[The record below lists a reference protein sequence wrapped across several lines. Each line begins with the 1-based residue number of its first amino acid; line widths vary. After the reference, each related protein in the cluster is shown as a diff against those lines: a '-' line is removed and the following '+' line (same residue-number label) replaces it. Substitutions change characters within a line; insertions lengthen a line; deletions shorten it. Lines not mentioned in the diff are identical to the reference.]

1 MIRNL
6 LLRLNSKKTD
16 EKIANPFIPGKI
28 KIYENLKL
36 PDLPVPLT
44 QHYGQRGE
52 DLIVKSI
59 LDSIILERDLT
70 YENVS
75 YFEIGANHPV
85 STSATFLLYLNGA
98 RGVLVEAN
106 PKLIPSL
113 SEVRVGDTII
123 NAAVVGTGKGKAKL
137 FVSAADELSTTIKSN
152 LDFWPDYPIVEEIEV
167 NQIEID
173 ELLSKFYRNQ
183 SVSFLSIDCEGP
195 DFEILE
201 RVDLERFPFEVI
213 QIEPS
218 NHINPNTTDAI
229 SKYLEYKGYRR
240 ISITEVNCIFVRL
253 GTSNKRCTNYIN
265 LESKQHSSF
274 DIFDTLVTRRFKDPK
289 SVLID
294 FCAKHGIDFE
304 KRINADNGSRTL
316 EEIYLEAGIPLK
328 YMDLELDEE
337 ILNLIPIQ
345 RNITRV
351 KSGDTLVSDMY
362 LSEHQLRKLLR
373 KFDLHRQPIYV
384 SNSDKASGKYWG
396 SLSREAHPLLHFGDN
411 KISDYENALEV
422 GIRAVLCTDSNFTDF
437 ENEVAKHS
445 ELLSFLIRELRLSEL
460 DDDSSPIDRISIESN
475 LVLLFAFC
483 EMLFKLNRNLVF
495 LGRDCFQLY
504 EIYKNFFR
512 SCEYLQFSRD
522 ITADVN
528 LAKKRLRSV
537 QSEKPLYVDLISTGL
552 TWSKLDDEFEVI
564 VLIYVNTWS
573 YGTKSVD
580 VTKLNYIF
588 TSETIKF
595 STALEL
601 LNPAR
606 EGRLLSVNADTLEP
620 SEFAT
625 HEHRK
630 FEIERLLL
638 ASDVAIRKKSFYLEI
653 AGQISDPESLAKFA
667 LDLIW
672 EKDSILR
679 SAFSRQLK
687 AEESHLDFLI
697 ERHNS

>member
-1 MIRNL
+1 M
-6 LLRLNSKKTD
+6 
-16 EKIANPFIPGKI
+16 
-28 KIYENLKL
+28 
-36 PDLPVPLT
+36 
-44 QHYGQRGE
+44 
-52 DLIVKSI
+52 
-59 LDSIILERDLT
+59 
-70 YENVS
+70 
-75 YFEIGANHPV
+75 
-85 STSATFLLYLNGA
+85 
-98 RGVLVEAN
+98 
-106 PKLIPSL
+106 
-113 SEVRVGDTII
+113 
-123 NAAVVGTGKGKAKL
+123 
-137 FVSAADELSTTIKSN
+137 
-152 LDFWPDYPIVEEIEV
+152 
-167 NQIEID
+167 
-173 ELLSKFYRNQ
+173 
-183 SVSFLSIDCEGP
+183 
-195 DFEILE
+195 
-201 RVDLERFPFEVI
+201 
-213 QIEPS
+213 
-218 NHINPNTTDAI
+218 
-229 SKYLEYKGYRR
+229 
-240 ISITEVNCIFVRL
+240 
-253 GTSNKRCTNYIN
+253 
-265 LESKQHSSF
+265 
-274 DIFDTLVTRRFKDPK
+274 
-289 SVLID
+289 
-294 FCAKHGIDFE
+294 
-304 KRINADNGSRTL
+304 
-316 EEIYLEAGIPLK
+316 
-328 YMDLELDEE
+328 
-337 ILNLIPIQ
+337 
-345 RNITRV
+345 
-351 KSGDTLVSDMY
+351 
-362 LSEHQLRKLLR
+362 
-373 KFDLHRQPIYV
+373 
-384 SNSDKASGKYWG
+384 
-396 SLSREAHPLLHFGDN
+396 
-411 KISDYENALEV
+411 
-422 GIRAVLCTDSNFTDF
+422 CTDSNFTDF

>member
-6 LLRLNSKKTD
+6 RLRLNYKKTD
-16 EKIANPFIPGKI
+16 AKPANPFILEQI
-28 KIYENLKL
+28 NLFRNLKL

-59 LDSIILERDLT
+59 LDSIIFERNLT

-113 SEVRVGDTII
+113 SEVRVGDTVI
-123 NAAVVGTGKGKAKL
+123 NAAVVGTGQGKAKL
-137 FVSAADELSTTIKSN
+137 FVSTADELSTTIKSN
-152 LDFWPDYPIVEEIEV
+152 LDFWPNYPIEEEIEV
-167 NQIEID
+167 DKIEID
-173 ELLSKFYRNQ
+173 KILEKYYRNQ

-201 RVDLERFPFEVI
+201 RIDLERFPFEVI

-218 NHINPNTTDAI
+218 NHINPNTTDGI

-240 ISITEVNCIFVRL
+240 ISITEVNCIFVRI
-253 GTSNKRCTNYIN
+253 GKSDKSCIDVIN

-274 DIFDTLVTRRFKDPK
+274 DVFDTLVTRRFKDPK
-289 SVLID
+289 SVLVD
-294 FCAKHGIDFE
+294 FCARHGIDFE
-304 KRINADNGSRTL
+304 KRIKADNGNRTL

-328 YMDLELDEE
+328 YVDLELEEE
-337 ILNLIPIQ
+337 ILNLIPIKM
-345 RNITRV
+345 NINRV
-351 KSGDTLVSDMY
+351 ESGDILVSDMY
-362 LSEHQLRKLLR
+362 LSEHQLRKILR
-373 KFDLHRQPIYV
+373 KFDLHRQPIYI
-384 SNSDKASGKYWG
+384 SNSDKASGRYWE
-396 SLSREAHPLLHFGDN
+396 SLSREEHPLLHFGDN
-411 KISDYENALEV
+411 KVSDYQNALEV
-422 GIRAVLCTDSNFTDF
+422 GIRAVLCTDSDFTDF
-437 ENEVAKHS
+437 ENEVAKYS

-460 DDDSSPIDRISIESN
+460 DDDSSSIDRISMESN
-475 LVLLFAFC
+475 LTLLFAFC
-483 EMLFKLNRNLVF
+483 EILSKLNRNLVF
-495 LGRDCFQLY
+495 LGRDCFQLS
-504 EIYKNFFR
+504 EIYKNFFG

-522 ITADVN
+522 ITADAN
-528 LAKKRLRSV
+528 LAKKKLRSV

-573 YGTKSVD
+573 YGPKSVD

-595 STALEL
+595 STVLEL

-606 EGRLLSVNADTLEP
+606 EGRLLSVNTNTLEP

-625 HEHRK
+625 HEHKK

-667 LDLIW
+667 LDSIW
-672 EKDSILR
+672 EKDPILR

-687 AEESHLDFLI
+687 AEESHLEFLI